1 MKKILAIVTAVASIG
16 AFSIVASAEGFPT
29 DNVPVEEPP
38 IDVETEEDPLAG
50 EDVTIDL
57 NGDEI
62 GEPVEDV
69 DVPVED
75 PDPKEDANIEDDLDM
90 LNLLNS
96 DNNSGAGTDS
106 VSDSPIENVV
116 PDVTPTVTPTNVTP
130 TPVIVNNTNTT
141 PVQPVTSTPK
151 TGNAAP
157 IGASL
162 AAVLTA
168 VGGIVVKKKI

>member
-38 IDVETEEDPLAG
+38 TDVETEVDPLAG

-62 GEPVEDV
+62 GEPVED
-69 DVPVED
+69 DNVPVEE
-75 PDPKEDANIEDDLDM
+75 PDKTNIEDDTDM
-90 LNLLNS
+90 FNLLNP
-96 DNNSGAGTDS
+96 DNNSGAGTDNA
-106 VSDSPIENVV
+106 SDSPIENVV
-116 PDVTPTVTPTNVTP
+116 PDVAPVNVTP
-130 TPVIVNNTNTT
+130 TPVIVNNTDTT
-141 PVQPVTSTPK
+141 PVQPVKSTPK